1 MPGTVDG
8 DRDSILLA
16 RTGTVKVLQSRVLP
30 PVCSTS
36 LPILRA
42 VRRDHPAASQGE
54 TPGRTLGMVRTLP
67 GSHLLP
73 AAGEGRRRP

>member
-1 MPGTVDG
+1 MPGTVDA

-16 RTGTVKVLQSRVLP
+16 RTETVKALQSRVLP

-54 TPGRTLGMVRTLP
+54 TPGRTL
-67 GSHLLP
+67 
-73 AAGEGRRRP
+73 

>member
-1 MPGTVDG
+1 MPSTVDG

-16 RTGTVKVLQSRVLP
+16 RKGTAKVLQSRVLP

-42 VRRDHPAASQGE
+42 VRWDHPAASQGE

-67 GSHLLP
+67 RSHLLL
-73 AAGEGRRRP
+73 ALEEGRKHP